1 MLECLKR
8 NEGGMYKKFFYKK
21 GALAVTFLLSALSLS
36 GCNGNPEIHKEGFFE
51 YIILEPG
58 KYWYNREKKSI
69 AIVGFTESGLEQES
83 IRIPKKINDIPVEYI
98 GYEGTNGSHAKAY
111 FYNPKINQNDR
122 LKNIYFYDN
131 ICFFTTIESDLDTN
145 NMLRRLNVFNCS
157 KNNRVVPDFQTFNF
171 YWYNFENL
179 NLWMEYLLPN
189 VIYSYNME
197 SENYYSLDIVQN
209 GDILVEPEKPNCY
222 GYNFT
227 GWFLDPECIN
237 EYNFQNAIS
246 LENNERLFLYA
257 GWEKK

>member
-1 MLECLKR
+1 MGSKFT
-8 NEGGMYKKFFYKK
+8 YKKSVFS
-21 GALAVTFLLSALSLS
+21 LTFLMSLLSLS
-36 GCNGNPEIHKEGFFE
+36 GCSSDPEIHKEGFFE

-58 KYWYNREKKSI
+58 RYWYNGENKSI

-98 GYEGTNGSHAKAY
+98 GYEGTNGAHAKAY

-145 NMLRRLNVFNCS
+145 NMLKRLNVFNCS
-157 KNNRVVPDFQTFNF
+157 KNKRVVPDFQTFNF

-189 VIYSYNME
+189 VIFVDSIDG
-197 SENYYSLDIVQN
+197 ENYYSLDNVLSGEI
-209 GDILVEPEKPNCY
+209 IIEPEEPKY
-222 GYNFT
+222 DSQAFK
-227 GWFLDPECIN
+227 GWFIEPECIN
-237 EYNFQNAIS
+237 KYNFENPIF
-246 LENNERLFLYA
+246 LENDERLFLYA
-257 GWEKK
+257 GWDKNQKN